1 VHRETGLVPQYNDG
15 VLYRGDVNRR
25 SFLVAGPVLLMGCAS
40 RPHIRPQVADA
51 VPDESILRPLF
62 EAGTEFE
69 LTVGGRAPVK
79 LRDAGELNLPSGEV
93 IASDPSWLPS
103 WQRLD
108 IAPYTVAV
116 PPGRYP
122 VSLAVLN
129 LQGADLVAGAR
140 LAVSDRPVVAWEG
153 ALRPGEDPASLQP
166 GEYFG
171 VGVDIANA
179 GFMDA
184 VALPYMAEQEDKGGE
199 DFRVLMTQLSAQRTD
214 PSTGANYIAFNTGYG
229 DGHYPVWI
237 GRAEDSSVA
246 CFVMD
251 MLICRMPKAA

>member
-1 VHRETGLVPQYNDG
+1 M
-15 VLYRGDVNRR
+15 NRR
-25 SFLVAGPVLLMGCAS
+25 SFLLTAPLLLAGCSAQPVQ
-40 RPHIRPQVADA
+40 PQVVVDDA
-51 VPDESILRPLF
+51 VPDESILTPLF

-79 LRDAGELNLPSGEV
+79 LHDAGELNLPSGKV

-103 WQRLD
+103 WKRLN
-108 IAPYTVAV
+108 IAPYTVSVA
-116 PPGRYP
+116 PGRYP
-122 VSLAVLN
+122 VSLAVLD
-129 LQGADLVAGAR
+129 LQGHDLVAGAR
-140 LAVSDRPVVAWEG
+140 LAISEQPVIAWES
-153 ALRPGEDPASLQP
+153 ALRPGEDQASLQP
-166 GEYFG
+166 GGFFG

-179 GFMDA
+179 GFLDA
-184 VALPYMAEQEDKGGE
+184 VALPYMAEQEDKGGR
-199 DFRVLMTQLSAQRTD
+199 DFQVLMTQLSAQRTD

-237 GRAEDSSVA
+237 GRAADSSVA